1 MPEYL
6 APGVYVEEIDTG
18 SKPIE
23 GVSTSTCGFVGVTE
37 RGPVNAPVLVTSVG
51 EFVRWYGGLLRR
63 DDYDVHRYLPH
74 AIEGYFTNGGK
85 RAYVVRVLED
95 AASRAAS
102 PLFYAGTAGGVASML
117 VRPAGEAT
125 GTAAAPPPL
134 VILPNSGLAA
144 ADWVRVGEG
153 SNAEYHRV
161 DAAPAAETVLVPLA
175 LPLARSHAGSPRPV
189 IEEFAR
195 AVFAPAYT
203 LSGAVARGA
212 TRLVVRGAHADI
224 AALVAGECLEIGAQA
239 VAEYRYI
246 TEATGITVVSGTDS
260 TVRLHLDAP
269 LALAR
274 ADTTVVAHVDLT
286 AAPVAAANVELA
298 TAGSGLVFVDDR
310 QGNFTT
316 RTNLVRIGP
325 AAAQEVRRV
334 GEFAQLDFEPASGS
348 VDPGTLVEAVQ
359 FAADRTIT
367 NNPANAGDTE
377 LTLQAGETD
386 GLVTGERMVLDPTGA
401 PETMTVAAIDASTDT
416 ITVAPPLASGHAQ
429 NTALVPLAKTTTA
442 AAAAGGRVLSLDD
455 RIGLDEGAVLR
466 VGTGAGAQT
475 VTVVSVPALTGSA
488 PDPGNVVVA
497 PPLVSQVATGTTV
510 AQLGAAAAVANRQ
523 ATIAALPSADGS
535 TTLYVTDGDSFAS
548 GDTIRLTDAAG
559 DSTYHTLTAN
569 STATTA
575 DMLTLSA
582 PALTRAHPAGSVLI
596 QRTPLIDVQALDA
609 GIWGNRLR
617 IAVEDE
623 SPGLVSNTTLA
634 AMVNP
639 TTIRLASAAGVQA
652 GTILELRDPAGGALL
667 GDPVKVSNVDRSA
680 QNAITLAAPGLQ
692 PVQQVIGA
700 VVRSREFRITVSLLR
715 QPDPSVPSRNSQIID
730 KEVFRNLSLDP
741 RHSNYVETVIGA
753 VDGPLRKWD
762 RRPEGSS
769 LYIRV
774 SDASSGNQVAQHSVR
789 LGPET
794 LVDTLPDGR
803 TVPAQ
808 LRLETTLGDD
818 AIGAVTDHTYVG
830 DDNADPELRTGL
842 QCLRNVEEISLVA
855 IPGRASATVQQGVID
870 HCELLRYRFA
880 VLDSLPEPTDTISDA
895 QGQRQQYDSKYAAL
909 YYPWLTIPDPFPTN
923 LADIHDYPIPPSGH
937 MLGVYA
943 RTDIDR
949 GVHKAPANEVVRGI
963 TGLRRKVNKEE
974 QDILNPYPVNINVIR
989 DFRDNNRGIRVYGG
1003 RVITSDPDW
1012 KYVNVRRLLIFIEAS
1027 LERGLQWVVFEP
1039 NADPLWARV
1048 RRVVSNFLTTVWRN
1062 GALEGT
1068 KVEEAFF
1075 VKCDRTTMTQTDID
1089 NGRLI
1094 VVVGVAPV
1102 KPAEFVIVRIGLWTA
1117 HADS

>member
-23 GVSTSTCGFVGVTE
+23 GVSTSTCGLVGVTE
-37 RGPVNAPVLVTSVG
+37 RGPVNVPVLVTSVG
-51 EFVRWYGGLLRR
+51 EFVRWYGGLLRE
-63 DDYDVHRYLPH
+63 DDYGAHRFLPH
-74 AIEGYFTNGGK
+74 AVEGFFTNGGK
-85 RAYVVRVLED
+85 RTYVVRVLED

-102 PLFYAGTAGGVASML
+102 PLFHAGTAAAVPSSL
-117 VRPAGEAT
+117 VRPAGEGT
-125 GTAAAPPPL
+125 GTAATPPVL
-134 VILPNSGLAA
+134 VILPGSGLAA
-144 ADWVRVGEG
+144 ADWVRVGDG
-153 SNAEYHRV
+153 SDAEYHQV
-161 DAAPAAETVLVPLA
+161 AAPPVAETVLVPLA
-175 LPLARSHAGSPRPV
+175 LPLARSHAAGST
-189 IEEFAR
+189 IDEFTR
-195 AVFAPAYT
+195 AVFAPAYA

-212 TRLVVRGAHADI
+212 TQLVVRAAHADI

-246 TEATGITVVSGTDS
+246 TQATSVTVVSATDS

-269 LALAR
+269 LALAH
-274 ADTTVVAHVDLT
+274 ADTTVVAHADLT
-286 AAPVAAANVELA
+286 AAPVASASVELA

-310 QGNFTT
+310 QGNFVT

-325 AAAQEVRRV
+325 AATQELRRV
-334 GEFAQLDFEPASGS
+334 GEFAQLDFEPASGQ

-367 NNPANAGDTE
+367 NNPANAGDTQ

-386 GLVTGERMVLDPTGA
+386 GLVVGERLVLDPTGT
-401 PETMTVAAIDASTDT
+401 PETVTVAVIDASTDT
-416 ITVAPPLASGHAQ
+416 ITVAPPLGSGHAQ
-429 NTALVPLAKTTTA
+429 NTAIVPLTKTTTA
-442 AAAAGGRVLSLDD
+442 AAAAGSRVLSLDD
-455 RIGLDEGAVLR
+455 RTGLDEGAVLQ
-466 VGTGAGAQT
+466 VGTGGGAQV
-475 VTVVSVPALTGSA
+475 VTVQSAPALTGSA
-488 PDPGNVVVA
+488 PDPGNVVLS
-497 PPLVSQVATGTTV
+497 PPLAAQVPNGTSV
-510 AQLGAAAAVANRQ
+510 QQLGSPAAIGNRQ
-523 ATIAALPSADGS
+523 AMIVALPAAAGS
-535 TTLYVTDGDSFAS
+535 TTLYVTDGAAFAN

-559 DSTYHTLTAN
+559 DGAYYTLTAN
-569 STATTA
+569 SSATTA
-575 DMLTLSA
+575 DMLTLSP
-582 PALTRAHPAGSVLI
+582 PALARAHPAGSMVI

-617 IAVEDE
+617 VSVEDE

-634 AMVNP
+634 TMVNQ
-639 TTIRLASAAGVQA
+639 TTIRLASAAGVQP
-652 GTILELRDPAGGALL
+652 GTILEFSDPATGGPL

-680 QNAITLAAPGLQ
+680 QNTITLAAPGLQ
-692 PVQQVIGA
+692 PVQQVLGA
-700 VVRSREFRITVSLLR
+700 VVRSHEFRITVRLLR
-715 QPDPSVPSRNSQIID
+715 QPDPSVPSRNNQVID
-730 KEVFRNLSLDP
+730 LETFRNLSLDP

-753 VDGPLRKWD
+753 INGPLRKWD
-762 RRPEGSS
+762 RRPEGAS

-774 SDASSGNQVAQHSVR
+774 SDVSSGNQVVQHSVR
-789 LGPET
+789 LGPEA

-808 LRLETTLGDD
+808 LRLESSLGDD
-818 AIGAVTDHTYVG
+818 AIGAISDHTYVG

-842 QCLRNVEEISLVA
+842 QCLRNVEQISLVA
-855 IPGRASATVQQGVID
+855 VPGGVSGTVQQAAID
-870 HCELLRYRFA
+870 HCELMRYRFA

-895 QGQRQQYDSKYAAL
+895 QGQRQQFDSKYAAL

-923 LADIHDYPIPPSGH
+923 LADVHDYPIPPAGH

-989 DFRDNNRGIRVYGG
+989 DFRDHNRGIRVYGG

-1012 KYVNVRRLLIFIEAS
+1012 RYVNVRRLLIFIEAS